1 MKNGANN
8 AAGYSWP
15 QIKTQLTRAVTY
27 ATGSSFNYRY
37 QLRIKATPASVHF
50 TFWDYAQCIHSGQ
63 HQGSEAS
70 AWNEFLLNLQKK
82 GISALAC
89 VGVGVSVWSNQPV
102 LLRPESKAAVALDA
116 VNRALRT
123 QPETVRRD
131 LQPKGPYAYTAM
143 AWDAAKIVVFGLPVS
158 HILREGIAKL
168 PGNWAR
174 AVWFGP
180 CAIPFFQATTGA
192 MLYHTVLTRSGTVSL
207 MTENG
212 TLRFFQQDRTLMEDQ
227 PISQD
232 SLTKLKSVY
241 NYFPKGQIVHRLYPV
256 EVSPAW
262 AGTLRRCLQSMNCAA
277 DVRIGGTAKLKFP
290 NITDDVSLQDMFPG
304 GTPWSTT

>member
-1 MKNGANN
+1 MKNGADNE
-8 AAGYSWP
+8 AGYSWR
-15 QIKTQLTRAVTY
+15 QIKTKLAREVAC
-27 ATGSSFNYRY
+27 ATGSPFNYRY
-37 QLRIKATPASVHF
+37 QLRIKAIPGTVYF
-50 TFWDYAQCIHSGQ
+50 TFWDYAKCIDSGQ
-63 HQGSEAS
+63 HQGSETS
-70 AWNEFLLNLQKK
+70 AWDNLLLDLQKK
-82 GISALAC
+82 GISAIPC

-102 LLRPESKAAVALDA
+102 LVRPESSASAALDA

-131 LQPKGPYAYTAM
+131 LLPKGPYAYTAM
-143 AWDAAKIVVFGLPVS
+143 ACNGAKIVVFGLPVS
-158 HILREGIAKL
+158 PILREALIKL

-180 CAIPFFQATTGA
+180 SAIAFFRAAAGA
-192 MLYHTVLTRSGTVSL
+192 MLYHTVLTRDGAASL

-212 TLRFFQQDRTLMEDQ
+212 ALRFFQQDRTLMEGQ

-256 EVSPAW
+256 DVSPAW
-262 AGTLRRCLQSMNCAA
+262 ASTLRRCLQSMNCAP
-277 DVRIGGTAKLKFP
+277 DVRIVAITKLKFP
-290 NITDDVSLQDMFPG
+290 NITDDVSDMFPG